1 VTFRALPPVQPP
13 GTKGAAAPP
22 PDFLVGLDLGRVKD
36 FTALAVLERWRPAGA
51 DGRGARHYACRHL
64 HRFPLNT
71 PYTGAGG
78 EAGVAEGVAG
88 LLGRLPG
95 RAALVVDQTGVG
107 RAVVDVLRKARLP
120 VSQLAAVTIT
130 AGHGPPNRPEGGGGW
145 NVAKRHLAST
155 LLAVTGTRRL
165 RGAPALPLAATL
177 TRELEAFSL
186 KVSPDT
192 GNETFESW
200 RERDHD
206 DLVLAL
212 ALACWWGEFGSRRVL
227 FAV

>member
-1 VTFRALPPVQPP
+1 MTFNVAPFTELP
-13 GTKGAAAPP
+13 GAKVPAAP

-36 FTALAVLERWRPAGA
+36 FTALAVLERSLPAGA
-51 DGRGARHYACRHL
+51 GGRGARHYACRHL

-71 PYTGAGG
+71 PYTAVGG
-78 EAGVAEGVAG
+78 EAGVVEGVAE

-95 RAALVVDQTGVG
+95 KAALVVDQTGVG
-107 RAVVDVLRKARLP
+107 RAVVDVLRKAKLP
-120 VSQLAAVTIT
+120 VSQLVAVTIT

-165 RGAPALPLAATL
+165 RVAAGLPLAGTL
-177 TRELEAFSL
+177 TRELETFTV

-192 GNETFESW
+192 GNETFEAW

-212 ALACWWGEFGSRRVL
+212 ALACWWGEFGSRRILLTV
-227 FAV
+227 